1 MNILKVL
8 LLIGCPVL
16 MMTASAQQVIV
27 NNVGKDPFNGKAT
40 EVVFKGKDGQWV
52 FQPYSNLVI
61 KSTYRPA
68 DYNRN
73 ELMSNAVI
81 NTPQPTQ
88 TKITVANSQ
97 TVEFENGLSVV
108 IQRDKLYFRQG
119 REVKVKNVSYF
130 SQDNNRGFRFM
141 LSDGERWLGGGER
154 AIPMDRRGYKI
165 NLYNSPA
172 YGYGLGADNLNF
184 SVPVLISSNGYA
196 LFFDNP
202 SKGYFDIGLT
212 EKSTLE
218 AGFMSGEL
226 NFYVVFGKNLDEIM
240 FNYTSITGRQPLPP
254 RWAMGNFVSRFGYRS
269 EAQVKDVVAKMQA
282 AQFPIDGLIF
292 DLFWFGDDVKGTLGN
307 FDWVNTTKWPNPKNM
322 LTQFRQQN
330 IKSILITEPFFLK
343 GTRNYAEA
351 TPFLATDAAG
361 QPFTYQDLYFGEG
374 GLIDIFRKPARDFM
388 WKLYKKQVANGVSG
402 WWSDLGEPE
411 KHPNTIM
418 HNLKDQGINRPV
430 SADEIHNLY
439 GHQWS
444 AMLYEK
450 YRDDFPDQ
458 RLFHLNRAGFA
469 GSQRYSVFPWTGDV
483 ARSWSGLK
491 AQWPVLMGMSLSGLP
506 YVHSDAGGFAM
517 ADQAD
522 AELYTRW
529 LQFAAFTPIFRPHGT
544 ALEDYDKT
552 VKSIPSEPVFWD
564 ASTQAIIKKY
574 VRLRYELLPY
584 NYSLAY
590 EQAAKGKPLMRPL
603 YYYNYNDPESFNAA
617 DQFFWGDNFL
627 VAPVMTQQAQSRK
640 VYLPEGQWYRFSDNK
655 LLEGKQWLDQPAEL
669 NYLPLYA
676 KAGSFIPVW
685 QTDSVIR
692 STEAYD
698 SKNISVVYYPSAST
712 SSYTWFDDDGATP
725 RSLERAEY
733 ELISFT
739 GSSRGNT
746 ITIELKTNNPAA
758 YKRKQ
763 LRSFTILVP
772 GGAIKE
778 VMVNG
783 KPGKLVTAKPIT
795 LAEGQFSAASIVFD
809 GKPTTVEIKL

>member
-1 MNILKVL
+1 MNNRKIIVSILFL
-8 LLIGCPVL
+8 LLSGLVV
-16 MMTASAQQVIV
+16 AQQVIV
-27 NNVGKDPFNGKAT
+27 NNVGKDPFNGKVT
-40 EVVFKGKDGQWV
+40 EVVFRGKEGQWT
-52 FQPYSNLVI
+52 FNPYNALVV
-61 KSTYRPA
+61 KATYRPA
-68 DYNRN
+68 DYNRG
-73 ELMSNAVI
+73 ELLSNAVI
-81 NTPQPTQ
+81 GTPQATQ
-88 TKITVANSQ
+88 AKITNGTSQ

-108 IQRDKLYFRQG
+108 IQRDRIYFRQG
-119 REVKVKNVSYF
+119 REIKVKNASYF
-130 SQDNNRGFRFM
+130 SQDNNRGFRFQ
-141 LSDGERWLGGGER
+141 LTDGEKWLGGGER
-154 AIPMDRRGYKI
+154 ALPMDRRGYRLQ
-165 NLYNSPA
+165 LYNTPV

-184 SVPVLISSNGYA
+184 SVPFFISSSNYG

-202 SKGYFDIGLT
+202 SKGYADIGLT

-226 NFYVVFGKNLDEIM
+226 NFYVVFGRNLDEIM
-240 FNYTSITGRQPLPP
+240 LNYSAITGRQPLPP
-254 RWAMGNFVSRFGYRS
+254 RWALGNFVSRFGYRS

-292 DLFWFGDDVKGTLGN
+292 DLFWFGDDIKGTLGN
-307 FDWVNTTKWPNPKNM
+307 FDWVNTSKWPNPKNM
-322 LTQFRQQN
+322 LTQFRQQH
-330 IKSILITEPFFLK
+330 IKPVLITEPFFLK
-343 GTRNYAEA
+343 GTKSFAEA

-361 QPFTYQDLYFGEG
+361 QPYMYKDLYFGEG

-411 KHPNTIM
+411 KHPNTIV

-430 SADEIHNLY
+430 TADEVHNLY

-444 AMLYEK
+444 ALLYEK
-450 YRDDFPDQ
+450 YRDDYPDQ

-517 ADQAD
+517 ADEAD

-529 LQFAAFTPIFRPHGT
+529 LQFAAFTPVFRPHGT

-552 VKSIPSEPVFWD
+552 VKSIPSEPVFW
-564 ASTQAIIKKY
+564 QEPYQGIVKKY

-590 EQAAKGKPLMRPL
+590 DQAVNGKPLMRPL
-603 YYYNYNDPESFNAA
+603 YYYNYNDPETFNAT
-617 DQFFWGDNFL
+617 DQYFWGDQFL
-627 VAPVMTQQAQSRK
+627 VAPVMTQSATSRK
-640 VYLPEGQWYRFSDNK
+640 VYLPEGQWYRFSDSK

-669 NYLPLYA
+669 ATMPLYA
-676 KAGSFIPVW
+676 KAGSFVPFW

-692 STEAYD
+692 STEAYN
-698 SKNISVVYYPSAST
+698 SKSIGMVYYPSAASST
-712 SSYTWFDDDGATP
+712 YTWYDDDGAEP
-725 RSLERAEY
+725 RALERAEY
-733 ELISFT
+733 ELVTFT
-739 GSSRGNT
+739 GVTRGNT
-746 ITIELKTNNPAA
+746 INIELKTNNPAA

-763 LRSFTILVP
+763 QRKFTLLIP
-772 GGAIKE
+772 GANIKF
-778 VMVNG
+778 VHVNG
-783 KPGKLVTAKPIT
+783 TEIKTTAAKPMIM
-795 LAEGQFSAASIVFD
+795 AGGQFSATTIVFD

>member
-1 MNILKVL
+1 MNTLKVL
-8 LLIGCPVL
+8 LLIGCSVL

-68 DYNRN
+68 DYSRN

-141 LSDGERWLGGGER
+141 LNDGERWLGGGER

-240 FNYTSITGRQPLPP
+240 FNYTSLTGRQPLPP

-292 DLFWFGDDVKGTLGN
+292 DLFWFGDDIKGTLGN

-361 QPFTYQDLYFGEG
+361 QPFIYQDLYFGEG

-418 HNLKDQGINRPV
+418 HNLKDQGISRPV

-491 AQWPVLMGMSLSGLP
+491 AQWPVLMGMSLSGLA

-552 VKSIPSEPVFWD
+552 MKSIPSEPVFWD

-603 YYYNYNDPESFNAA
+603 YYYNYNDPETFNAA
-617 DQFFWGDNFL
+617 DQYFWGDNFL

-669 NYLPLYA
+669 NYLPFYA

-698 SKNISVVYYPSAST
+698 SKNISVLYYPSANT
-712 SSYTWFDDDGATP
+712 SSYTWYDDDGAAP

-739 GSSRGNT
+739 GSTRGNT

-772 GGAIKE
+772 GGSIKE

-783 KPGKLVTAKPIT
+783 KPGKLTTPKPVT
-795 LAEGQFSAASIVFD
+795 LAEGKFSAATIVFD

>member
-1 MNILKVL
+1 MNTRKHW
-8 LLIGCPVL
+8 LLIGFSML
-16 MMTASAQQVIV
+16 MVAASAQQVIV

-52 FQPYSNLVI
+52 ISPYSNLVI
-61 KSTYRPA
+61 KASYRPA
-68 DYNRN
+68 DYSRN

-81 NTPQPTQ
+81 GTPQPTD
-88 TKITVANSQ
+88 TKVTGGTSQ
-97 TVEFENGLSVV
+97 TIEFGNGLSVV

-119 REVKVKNVSYF
+119 REVKVKNATYF
-130 SQDNNRGFRFM
+130 SQNDNRGFRFS
-141 LSDGERWLGGGER
+141 LSEGEKWLGGGER
-154 AIPMDRRGYKI
+154 ALPMDRRGYKF

-202 SKGYFDIGLT
+202 SKGYLDIGLT
-212 EKSTLE
+212 DKSTLE
-218 AGFMSGEL
+218 AGFVSGEL

-240 FNYTSITGRQPLPP
+240 FNYSSLTGRQPLPP
-254 RWAMGNFVSRFGYRS
+254 RWALGNFVSRFGYRS
-269 EAQVKDVVAKMQA
+269 EAQVKDVVAKMRS

-292 DLFWFGDDVKGTLGN
+292 DLFWFGDDIKGTLGN
-307 FDWVNTTKWPNPKNM
+307 FDWVNTSKWPDPKNM
-322 LTQFRQQN
+322 LTQFRQQH
-330 IKSILITEPFFLK
+330 IKPVLISEPFFLK
-343 GTRNYAEA
+343 GTRNYAAA
-351 TPFLATDAAG
+351 TPFLATDASG

-374 GLIDIFRKPARDFM
+374 GLIDIFRKSAREFM
-388 WKLYKKQVANGVSG
+388 WKLYKKQIENGVSG

-411 KHPNTIM
+411 KHPNTLI

-450 YRDDFPDQ
+450 YRDDYPGQ

-522 AELYTRW
+522 PELYTRW

-552 VKSIPSEPVFWD
+552 VKNIPSEPVFWD
-564 ASTQAIIKKY
+564 GPTQDIVKKY

-590 EQAAKGKPLMRPL
+590 DQAVKGKPLMRPL
-603 YYYNYNDPESFNAA
+603 YFYNFSDPETFNAG
-617 DQFFWGDNFL
+617 DEYLWGDNFL
-627 VAPVMTQQAQSRK
+627 VAPVMTQGAQSRK

-655 LLEGKQWLDQPAEL
+655 LLEGKAWLDQPADIG
-669 NYLPLYA
+669 YLPLYA
-676 KAGSFIPVW
+676 KAGSFVPLW

-698 SKNISVVYYPSAST
+698 PKNISVVYYPSST
-712 SSYTWFDDDGATP
+712 NSSYTWYDDDGAEP
-725 RSLERAEY
+725 RALERAEY
-733 ELISFT
+733 ELISFSGVT
-739 GSSRGNT
+739 HGNM
-746 ITIELKTNNPAA
+746 INIELKTNNPAA
-758 YKRKQ
+758 YKRKFQ
-763 LRSFTILVP
+763 RQFTFLIP
-772 GGAIKE
+772 NATIKD

-783 KPGKLVTAKPIT
+783 KPGKLVGAKPIT
-795 LAEGQFSAASIVFD
+795 NASGQFTAATIVFD
-809 GKPTTVEIKL
+809 GKPATVEIRL